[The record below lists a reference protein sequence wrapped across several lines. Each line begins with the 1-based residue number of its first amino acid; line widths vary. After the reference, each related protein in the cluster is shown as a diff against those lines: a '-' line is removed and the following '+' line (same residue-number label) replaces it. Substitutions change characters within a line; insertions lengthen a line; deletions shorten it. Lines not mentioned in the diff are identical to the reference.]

1 MKTDLMNQRFIVKS
15 MECGAMGQQ
24 SAKLANQL
32 ATYDTHLRINNLPT
46 VTNQAGCTHI
56 DPADKVT
63 A

>member
-1 MKTDLMNQRFIVKS
+1 